1 MEVDA
6 KLMLKRTFDVCL
18 GVDVQ
23 LCEIKCEEILAGKK
37 EFQNR
42 LLSKRQKRHSWPL
55 IARTRAK
62 ERSKTRVHVN
72 SVDSLFAFFAS
83 FLSSKI

>member
-6 KLMLKRTFDVCL
+6 KLMLKRIFDACL
-18 GVDVQ
+18 GVDVV

-37 EFQNR
+37 EFQNI
-42 LLSKRQKRHSWPL
+42 LISKRQKRHSWPL
-55 IARTRAK
+55 IARTSAK

-72 SVDSLFAFFAS
+72 SVNSLFAAFAS
-83 FLSSKI
+83 FLLEN